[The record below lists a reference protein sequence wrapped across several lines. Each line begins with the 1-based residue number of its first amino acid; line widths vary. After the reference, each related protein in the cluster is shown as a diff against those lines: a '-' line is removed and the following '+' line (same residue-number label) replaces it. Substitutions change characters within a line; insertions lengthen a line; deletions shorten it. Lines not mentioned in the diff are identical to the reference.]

1 MPFKDTSEI
10 SDELSKIFD
19 KIKSLPEIS
28 CSRCGTIYR
37 GREKNFI
44 CTICLDKERE
54 LKEKKKMKNYQI
66 QTLLNLSNIPKR
78 YKRAIFKPKTDI
90 QNSVIQYFIKNFML
104 GNDSYSL
111 TPLDAK
117 RDLEK
122 SSDMLLFGAIGT
134 GKTYISCA
142 FAINAIEQ
150 RQIRIKYITEYDLL
164 SLYFEKKYQ
173 EFKRFKECQILILDE
188 IGKRVLA
195 DWQRVQLEELLSH
208 RYNEMLPTV
217 YITNLEQSDFKEFL
231 GSRLADRLRENHL
244 ERFAFD
250 GESLR
255 G

>member
-1 MPFKDTSEI
+1 MNFKDTHEI
-10 SDELSKIFD
+10 SLELSNIFKKIN
-19 KIKSLPEIS
+19 SLPKVN

-37 GREKNFI
+37 GENDSFVCSECIEKENQAI
-44 CTICLDKERE
+44 EERRKKE
-54 LKEKKKMKNYQI
+54 YQI

-78 YKRAIFKPKTDI
+78 YEDAKFKPKTDI
-90 QNSVIQYFIKNFML
+90 QSEISQYFIKNFAQK
-104 GNDSYSL
+104 SL
-111 TPLDAK
+111 K
-117 RDLEK
+117 K
-122 SSDMLLFGAIGT
+122 STDILLFGAIGT

-142 FAINAIEQ
+142 FAKEI
-150 RQIRIKYITEYDLL
+150 IKQKQKGVRYITEYDLL

-173 EFKRFKECQILILDE
+173 KFRSFRECQILILDE

-217 YITNLEQSDFKEFL
+217 YITNLEQHDFRAFL
-231 GSRLADRLRENHL
+231 GSRLADRLRENCL